1 MTRRQLILCAAGL
14 ALLVALSLSTLMRPS
29 AAALRPA
36 GASTKTSI
44 QAASTKKRQRPVIL
58 SGEVDAINSQAIFVP
73 PSNSSPVVLRN
84 FVAEGSIVKTGD
96 LLLRIETQGNT
107 NLEQLRIEA
116 AQAQAIAEREVAD
129 LEVKAIEAEKLL
141 VGTQAALAK
150 ARVDAA
156 LPKSQISALDYDR
169 YQGERERA
177 ERDLVVRQK
186 AHENAN
192 EAIAR
197 RRNDSELEQKK
208 LHINLI
214 FTQAQLAQS
223 EVRARQ
229 DGVVVHGYSAW
240 RGERYE
246 EGSSAFPG
254 NRVGQ
259 VMGAG
264 QMLVRAWALEADRL
278 FLSEG
283 QQLSLH
289 FDALPGKSLQA
300 QISQIASAPEARA
313 SWGNGR
319 YFRIE
324 IALPSGHGLALVPG
338 MSVQIEAMSKVGA
351 APAARSTSE
360 AELSIEGEIASRL
373 ATPIAPPTIQN
384 VWQYTLAHIA
394 AERALVQAGQPIAS
408 FEATEVSSQLDTQRS
423 ALNEKQ
429 RALEKLK
436 LDQAEA
442 DKGGDLAVSEA
453 HSNAEKAARK
463 ASLPKDLIRRVDYDK
478 LVIERSL
485 NAQLA
490 ELATRQRQAQG
501 RARKAELAGLQS
513 ELAQLHSSI
522 DLLSKGQKALSVAAP
537 RSGMLLYRTSFNGD
551 KFAIGS
557 RVWMGLSVATLA
569 DPEQLFVIAKVPEAQ
584 AVAAYV
590 GQPARINLPGANQ
603 ALAAHVSALGLI
615 YHSKSASQPVI
626 VRDLEITFDSP
637 PKDLK
642 PGAAVQAALLLKTGD
657 KPGNMLP
664 KQTAAINN
672 SNRGTP

>member
-1 MTRRQLILCAAGL
+1 MKRRHLMIGAVSLTLL
-14 ALLVALSLSTLMRPS
+14 AALSLSLLMRPS
-29 AAALRPA
+29 AAALQQAPDKTINTTNS
-36 GASTKTSI
+36 AS
-44 QAASTKKRQRPVIL
+44 KRQRPVL
-58 SGEVDAINSQAIFVP
+58 LTGEVDAINSQPIFVP

-84 FVAEGSIVKTGD
+84 FVAEGSIVKAGD

-107 NLEQLRIEA
+107 NLEQSRIEA
-116 AQAQAIAEREVAD
+116 AQALAFAEHEVAD
-129 LEVKAIEAEKLL
+129 LEVKAIDAEKLL
-141 VGTQAALAK
+141 VGAQAALAK

-169 YQGERERA
+169 YQGERDHA

-197 RRNDSELEQKK
+197 RRSDSELEQKK
-208 LHINLI
+208 LQINLI

-229 DGVVVHGYSAW
+229 DGVVVHGYSTW

-259 VMGAG
+259 VMGSG

-278 FLSEG
+278 YLSEG
-283 QQLSLH
+283 QKVRLN

-300 QISQIASAPEARA
+300 HISTIASAPEARA
-313 SWGNGR
+313 SWGSGR
-319 YFRIE
+319 YFRLE
-324 IALPSGHGLALVPG
+324 ISLPSEHGIALVPG
-338 MSVQIEAMSKVGA
+338 MSVQVEASSSPAVPSIA
-351 APAARSTSE
+351 AATSE
-360 AELSIEGEIASRL
+360 SELAIEGEIASRL
-373 ATPIAPPTIQN
+373 ATPISPPTIQN

-394 AERALVQAGQPIAS
+394 AEGAMVKAGQPIAS

-429 RALEKLK
+429 RALEKLR

-442 DKGGDLAVSEA
+442 DKSGDLAVSEA
-453 HSNAEKAARK
+453 LSNAEKAARK
-463 ASLPKDLIRRVDYDK
+463 ASMPKDLIRRIDYDK

-485 NAQLA
+485 NQQLA
-490 ELATRQRQAQG
+490 DLATRQHQAQG
-501 RARKAELAGLQS
+501 RARKAELSGLQS
-513 ELAQLHSSI
+513 ELTQLHSSI
-522 DLLSKGQKALSVAAP
+522 DLLVKGQKALSVAAP

-551 KFAIGS
+551 KFAVGS
-557 RVWMGLSVATLA
+557 RVWMGLSIATLA
-569 DPEQLFVIAKVPEAQ
+569 DPAQLFVNAKVPEAQ
-584 AVAAYV
+584 AMAAYV
-590 GQPARINLPGANQ
+590 GQPVRINVPGANQ

-626 VRDLEITFDSP
+626 VRDLEIEFDSP

-642 PGAAVQAALLLKTGD
+642 PGAAVQAALLLKPAD
-657 KPGNMLP
+657 KATIRST
-664 KQTAAINN
+664 KQ
-672 SNRGTP
+672 

>member
-1 MTRRQLILCAAGL
+1 MKRRHLMAFAASLTLL
-14 ALLVALSLSTLMRPS
+14 AALSVSLLMRPS
-29 AAALRPA
+29 AAALQQAPGKPVA
-36 GASTKTSI
+36 TSKTASKHP
-44 QAASTKKRQRPVIL
+44 RPVL
-58 SGEVDAINSQAIFVP
+58 LTGEVDAINSQAIFVP

-84 FVAEGSIVKTGD
+84 FVAEGSIVKAGD

-116 AQAQAIAEREVAD
+116 EQARARAEREVAD

-141 VGTQAALAK
+141 VGAQAALAK
-150 ARVDAA
+150 SKVDAA
-156 LPKSQISALDYDR
+156 LPKSQISKLDYDR

-197 RRNDSELEQKK
+197 RHSDSELEQKK
-208 LHINLI
+208 LQINLI
-214 FTQAQLAQS
+214 FTQTQLAQS
-223 EVRARQ
+223 EVRAKQ
-229 DGVVVHGYSAW
+229 DGVVVHGYSTW

-259 VMGAG
+259 VMGSG

-283 QQLSLH
+283 QKVHLN
-289 FDALPGKSLQA
+289 FDALPGAALQA
-300 QISQIASAPEARA
+300 HISSIASAPEARA
-313 SWGNGR
+313 SWGSGR
-319 YFRIE
+319 YFRLE
-324 IALPSGHGLALVPG
+324 IALPNAHGIALVPG
-338 MSVQIEAMSKVGA
+338 MSVQIEALNSAGTA
-351 APAARSTSE
+351 SAAARASE
-360 AELSIEGEIASRL
+360 DELAIEGEIASRL
-373 ATPIAPPTIQN
+373 ATPISPPAIQN

-394 AERALVQAGQPIAS
+394 PEGAMVKAGETIAR
-408 FEATEVSSQLDTQRS
+408 FEATEISSQLDTQRS
-423 ALNEKQ
+423 TLNEKQ

-436 LDQAEA
+436 LDQTEA
-442 DKGGDLAVSEA
+442 DKSGDLAVSEA

-463 ASLPKDLIRRVDYDK
+463 ASMPKDLIRRIDYDK

-485 NAQLA
+485 NQQLA

-522 DLLSKGQKALSVAAP
+522 DLLLKGQKALSVAAP
-537 RSGMLLYRTSFNGD
+537 RSGMLLYRSSFNGD
-551 KFAIGS
+551 KFAVGS
-557 RVWMGLSVATLA
+557 RVWMGLSIATLA
-569 DPEQLFVIAKVPEAQ
+569 DPAQLFVNAKVPEAQ
-584 AVAAYV
+584 AVSAYV
-590 GQPARINLPGANQ
+590 GQPVRINVPGANQ
-603 ALAAHVSALGLI
+603 TLAAHVSALGLI
-615 YHSKSASQPVI
+615 YHSKSASQPII
-626 VRDLEITFDSP
+626 VRDLEIEFDSP

-642 PGAAVQAALLLKTGD
+642 PGAAVQAALLLKPEKKAANQPAVSST
-657 KPGNMLP
+657 
-664 KQTAAINN
+664 KQ
-672 SNRGTP
+672 